1 MQKNPLVITAA
12 VAALIVV
19 TALAVLGVVAA
30 IEGQKSGLDK
40 SGRSAH
46 CAKLSAHDAADVRS
60 PDYRRRLAKLAH
72 CR

>member
-19 TALAVLGVVAA
+19 TALAVLGVVVA

-40 SGRSAH
+40 SGRKAH
-46 CAKLSAHDAADVRS
+46 CPTLSSYEAADVGS
-60 PDYRRRLAKLAH
+60 PDYGRRLAKLAH

>member
-19 TALAVLGVVAA
+19 TAL
-30 IEGQKSGLDK
+30 EGQKSGLDK
-40 SGRSAH
+40 SGRKAH
-46 CAKLSAHDAADVRS
+46 CPTLSSYEAADVRS
-60 PDYRRRLAKLAH
+60 PDYGRRLAKLAH